1 MGFHGLVC
9 LHDKTLWLFSATLSD
24 FYKDAFLTAF
34 AVGEEVIHRFE
45 TPQKLVNNVEVTQR
59 IEMQLRLS
67 EQDAKNAFYETVIQ
81 KANQGPVIVFVAE
94 DDLTVF

>member
-45 TPQKLVNNVEVTQR
+45 TPQKLVKGTDVTQR
-59 IEMQLRLS
+59 IEMQLRES
-67 EQDAKNAFYETVIQ
+67 EQETKNAFYETVIQ

>member
-34 AVGEEVIHRFE
+34 AVGEEVIHRFDS
-45 TPQKLVNNVEVTQR
+45 PQKLVGKADVTQR
-59 IEMQLRLS
+59 IEMQLRET
-67 EQDAKNAFYETVIQ
+67 EQEAKNAFYETVIQ

-94 DDLTVF
+94 DDLAVF